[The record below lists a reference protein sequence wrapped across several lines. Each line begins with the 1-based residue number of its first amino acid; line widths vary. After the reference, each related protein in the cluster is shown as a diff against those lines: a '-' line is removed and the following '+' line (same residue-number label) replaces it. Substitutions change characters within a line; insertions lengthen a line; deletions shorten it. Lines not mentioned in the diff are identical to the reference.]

1 MPEQQRLTKQDNDK
15 PENMPL
21 AFFACPNSDCADF
34 NRFNANNL
42 SIAEWMGKNKAIRR
56 LYCKTCG
63 TRFSERQGSL
73 MQYTKLPTKAVVR
86 IVKCLAHG
94 CSVEATADICEVD
107 TRTVQRL
114 LETAGKRAAD
124 FHCLQLENLDQPL
137 EAVQMDTKT
146 EVNLLRSPRSSARV
160 WLKKG
165 QNMAPYGFGSKKQV
179 SSRIYHWPSYPRYGP
194 AIDRLGSDLF
204 QRQGPSD
211 YSYRRPFAVPSSHPS
226 GFWPD
231 QTPPSQKRQR
241 QTQAS
246 RPQAAG
252 GFASGRGEEDSRRP
266 RQFAESIDQGTVRQK
281 ETDRKAHSK
290 AGYRPQDQHLSYG
303 TTQRHDKRATSSLD
317 KTYSSWFSFG
327 ADAAIFY
334 LVVARFVQLDKGSLL
349 AVGRNTCDGIVSY
362 ERGLDCFE
370 ICFVSGSCQRPS
382 ASGLGRA
389 A

>member
-137 EAVQMDTKT
+137 EAVQMDELHGK
-146 EVNLLRSPRSSARV
+146 
-160 WLKKG
+160 
-165 QNMAPYGFGSKKQV
+165 
-179 SSRIYHWPSYPRYGP
+179 
-194 AIDRLGSDLF
+194 
-204 QRQGPSD
+204 
-211 YSYRRPFAVPSSHPS
+211 
-226 GFWPD
+226 
-231 QTPPSQKRQR
+231 
-241 QTQAS
+241 
-246 RPQAAG
+246 
-252 GFASGRGEEDSRRP
+252 
-266 RQFAESIDQGTVRQK
+266 TVRHK
-281 ETDRKAHSK
+281 DRSELVKVPKKLRTRLAK
-290 AGYRPQDQHLSYG
+290 
-303 TTQRHDKRATSSLD
+303 KRAEH
-317 KTYSSWFSFG
+317 
-327 ADAAIFY
+327 
-334 LVVARFVQLDKGSLL
+334 GSIRLW
-349 AVGRNTCDGIVSY
+349 
-362 ERGLDCFE
+362 
-370 ICFVSGSCQRPS
+370 Q
-382 ASGLGRA
+382 
-389 A
+389 